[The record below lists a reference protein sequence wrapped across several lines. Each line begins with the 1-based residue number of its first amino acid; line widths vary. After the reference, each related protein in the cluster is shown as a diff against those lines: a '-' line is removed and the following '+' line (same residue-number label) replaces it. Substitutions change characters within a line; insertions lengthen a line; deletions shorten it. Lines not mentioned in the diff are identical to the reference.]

1 MRRPASRG
9 IIRCL
14 LGRQAAWRP
23 PHNRE
28 SHMFSTLFAA
38 AAAPAAAAEPN
49 PMYSF
54 GFLILLFVVFY
65 FLLIRPQQKRA
76 KEQRKM
82 ISELAKGDE
91 VIAAGILGR
100 VENVGEHFLTV
111 EVADNVQIRV
121 QKGAVSNVLP
131 KGTLKS
137 S

>member
-1 MRRPASRG
+1 
-9 IIRCL
+9 
-14 LGRQAAWRP
+14 
-23 PHNRE
+23 
-28 SHMFSTLFAA
+28 MFSTLFAA
-38 AAAPAAAAEPN
+38 AAAPAAAGEPN

-76 KEQRKM
+76 NEQRKM

>member
-1 MRRPASRG
+1 
-9 IIRCL
+9 
-14 LGRQAAWRP
+14 
-23 PHNRE
+23 
-28 SHMFSTLFAA
+28 
-38 AAAPAAAAEPN
+38 
-49 PMYSF
+49 MYSF

>member
-1 MRRPASRG
+1 
-9 IIRCL
+9 
-14 LGRQAAWRP
+14 
-23 PHNRE
+23 
-28 SHMFSTLFAA
+28 MFSTLFAA
-38 AAAPAAAAEPN
+38 AAAPAAAGEPN

-82 ISELAKGDE
+82 ISEIAKGDE

-121 QKGAVSNVLP
+121 
-131 KGTLKS
+131 
-137 S
+137 

>member
-1 MRRPASRG
+1 
-9 IIRCL
+9 
-14 LGRQAAWRP
+14 
-23 PHNRE
+23 
-28 SHMFSTLFAA
+28 MFSTLFAA

>member
-1 MRRPASRG
+1 MLAT
-9 IIRCL
+9 
-14 LGRQAAWRP
+14 
-23 PHNRE
+23 
-28 SHMFSTLFAA
+28 FFAA
-38 AAAPAAAAEPN
+38 AAAPAARAAEPN

-54 GFLILLFVVFY
+54 GFIIILFVVFY

-100 VENVGEHFLTV
+100 VEEIGEHFLTL

-121 QKGAVSNVLP
+121 QKGTVSNVLP

>member
-1 MRRPASRG
+1 
-9 IIRCL
+9 
-14 LGRQAAWRP
+14 
-23 PHNRE
+23 
-28 SHMFSTLFAA
+28 MFSTLFAA

-111 EVADNVQIRV
+111 EVADNVHIRV

>member
-1 MRRPASRG
+1 
-9 IIRCL
+9 
-14 LGRQAAWRP
+14 
-23 PHNRE
+23 
-28 SHMFSTLFAA
+28 MFSTLFAA
-38 AAAPAAAAEPN
+38 AAAPAAAGEPN

-76 KEQRKM
+76 KEQRKL
-82 ISELAKGDE
+82 ISEIAKGDG

-121 QKGAVSNVLP
+121 Q
-131 KGTLKS
+131 
-137 S
+137 

>member
-1 MRRPASRG
+1 
-9 IIRCL
+9 
-14 LGRQAAWRP
+14 
-23 PHNRE
+23 
-28 SHMFSTLFAA
+28 MFSTLLAA
-38 AAAPAAAAEPN
+38 AAAPAAAGEPN

>member
-1 MRRPASRG
+1 
-9 IIRCL
+9 
-14 LGRQAAWRP
+14 
-23 PHNRE
+23 
-28 SHMFSTLFAA
+28 MFSTLFAA
-38 AAAPAAAAEPN
+38 AAAPAAAGEPN

-54 GFLILLFVVFY
+54 GFLIRLFVGVY

-82 ISELAKGDE
+82 ISELARGDE
-91 VIAAGILGR
+91 VVAAGILGR
-100 VENVGEHFLTV
+100 VENVGEHFLTL

-137 S
+137 L

>member
-1 MRRPASRG
+1 
-9 IIRCL
+9 
-14 LGRQAAWRP
+14 
-23 PHNRE
+23 
-28 SHMFSTLFAA
+28 MFSTLFAA
-38 AAAPAAAAEPN
+38 AAAPAAAGEPN

-82 ISELAKGDE
+82 ISEIARGDE

-100 VENVGEHFLTV
+100 VENVGEHFLTL

>member
-1 MRRPASRG
+1 
-9 IIRCL
+9 
-14 LGRQAAWRP
+14 
-23 PHNRE
+23 
-28 SHMFSTLFAA
+28 
-38 AAAPAAAAEPN
+38 
-49 PMYSF
+49 MYSF

-121 QKGAVSNVLP
+121 QKGAVSNVLS